1 MAKTQEIQYP
11 TQEWID
17 KWVDTYLDKHPTE
30 KVSDFSALE
39 EKATEAW
46 WDNEIDHDRPTPF
59 DFTEEQEKASKK
71 ARSAGRKP
79 KTTVYKFDTTK
90 RKKPENKNKSDLIS
104 VITGALTEHGAENL
118 ELINP
123 EREFTFTMDGTKYKI
138 VLSLPR
144 K

>member
-1 MAKTQEIQYP
+1 MDNETEKLIAKHMNLLKISREEAIQLI
-11 TQEWID
+11 EDDKRID
-17 KWVDTYLDKHPTE
+17 KGE
-30 KVSDFSALE
+30 KLFSL
-39 EKATEAW
+39 
-46 WDNEIDHDRPTPF
+46 TP
-59 DFTEEQEKASKK
+59 EQEKASKK
-71 ARSAGRKP
+71 ARSTGRKP

>member
-1 MAKTQEIQYP
+1 MDNETEKLIAKHMNLLKISREEAIQLI
-11 TQEWID
+11 EDDKRID
-17 KWVDTYLDKHPTE
+17 KGE
-30 KVSDFSALE
+30 KLFSL
-39 EKATEAW
+39 
-46 WDNEIDHDRPTPF
+46 TP
-59 DFTEEQEKASKK
+59 EQEKASKK

-104 VITGALTEHGAENL
+104 VITGALTEHGTENL

>member
-1 MAKTQEIQYP
+1 MDNETEKLIAKHMNLLKISRDEAIQLI
-11 TQEWID
+11 EDDKRID
-17 KWVDTYLDKHPTE
+17 KGE
-30 KVSDFSALE
+30 KLFSL
-39 EKATEAW
+39 
-46 WDNEIDHDRPTPF
+46 TP
-59 DFTEEQEKASKK
+59 EQEKASKK

-123 EREFTFTMDGTKYKI
+123 EREFTFTMDDTKYKI

>member
-1 MAKTQEIQYP
+1 MDSETEKLIAKHMNLLKISRDEAIQLI
-11 TQEWID
+11 EDDKRID
-17 KWVDTYLDKHPTE
+17 KGE
-30 KVSDFSALE
+30 KLFSL
-39 EKATEAW
+39 
-46 WDNEIDHDRPTPF
+46 TP
-59 DFTEEQEKASKK
+59 EQEKASKK

>member
-1 MAKTQEIQYP
+1 MDNETEKLIAKHMNLLKISRDEAIQLI
-11 TQEWID
+11 EDDKRID
-17 KWVDTYLDKHPTE
+17 KGE
-30 KVSDFSALE
+30 KLFSL
-39 EKATEAW
+39 
-46 WDNEIDHDRPTPF
+46 TP
-59 DFTEEQEKASKK
+59 EQEKASKK

-79 KTTVYKFDTTK
+79 KTTIYKFDTTT

-104 VITGALTEHGAENL
+104 VITSALTEYGAENL

>member
-1 MAKTQEIQYP
+1 MDNETEKLIAKHMNLLKISRDEAIQLI
-11 TQEWID
+11 EDDKRID
-17 KWVDTYLDKHPTE
+17 KGE
-30 KVSDFSALE
+30 KLFSL
-39 EKATEAW
+39 
-46 WDNEIDHDRPTPF
+46 TP
-59 DFTEEQEKASKK
+59 EQEKASKK

-104 VITGALTEHGAENL
+104 VMTGALTEYGAENL

>member
-1 MAKTQEIQYP
+1 MDNETEKLIAKHMNLLKISREEAIQLI
-11 TQEWID
+11 EDDKRID
-17 KWVDTYLDKHPTE
+17 KGE
-30 KVSDFSALE
+30 KLFSL
-39 EKATEAW
+39 
-46 WDNEIDHDRPTPF
+46 TP
-59 DFTEEQEKASKK
+59 EQEKASKK

-104 VITGALTEHGAENL
+104 VITGALTKHGAENL

>member
-1 MAKTQEIQYP
+1 M
-11 TQEWID
+11 
-17 KWVDTYLDKHPTE
+17 
-30 KVSDFSALE
+30 
-39 EKATEAW
+39 
-46 WDNEIDHDRPTPF
+46 DNEIEKLIAKHMNLLKISREEAIQLIEDDKRIDKGEKLFRLTP
-59 DFTEEQEKASKK
+59 DQEKTSKK

-104 VITGALTEHGAENL
+104 VITSALTEYGAENL

>member
-1 MAKTQEIQYP
+1 MDNETEKLIAKHMNLLKISREEAIQLI
-11 TQEWID
+11 EDDKRID
-17 KWVDTYLDKHPTE
+17 KGE
-30 KVSDFSALE
+30 KLFSL
-39 EKATEAW
+39 
-46 WDNEIDHDRPTPF
+46 TP
-59 DFTEEQEKASKK
+59 EQEKASKK

-104 VITGALTEHGAENL
+104 VIIGALTEHGAENL

>member
-1 MAKTQEIQYP
+1 MDNETEKLIAKHMNLLKISRDEAIQLI
-11 TQEWID
+11 EDDKRID
-17 KWVDTYLDKHPTE
+17 KGE
-30 KVSDFSALE
+30 KLFSL
-39 EKATEAW
+39 
-46 WDNEIDHDRPTPF
+46 TP
-59 DFTEEQEKASKK
+59 EQEKASKK

-104 VITGALTEHGAENL
+104 VITSALTEHGAENL